1 MFVCEGCKTRMKGVE
16 DVGASRPFPAF
27 AVAGGV
33 LGSLAAAA
41 TGAILLVPAAV
52 VLGAVADSRRCGLCG
67 VEVQK
72 DEPAYHMM
80 HELPGESGSPA
91 YRPVMRPPQ
100 PSAPQPDPGPP
111 GQGRAPQGR
120 MPEGSNPRSGPASLF
135 DSAQRPNEPQGQT
148 DFTFDEMRGA
158 LVPKEPPSDLGG
170 FESDPEAAPL
180 TPTDVGGPDLASP
193 FFDEVLPDPFSDL
206 GDEFEFG
213 RGTDIFTR
221 ELPPEGP
228 EL

>member
-91 YRPVMRPPQ
+91 YRPVTRPPQ
-100 PSAPQPDPGPP
+100 PLAPQPDPGPP

-135 DSAQRPNEPQGQT
+135 DSSRRPNEPRVQA
-148 DFTFDEMRGA
+148 DFTFDEIRGV
-158 LVPKEPPSDLGG
+158 LVSKESPADPEG
-170 FESDPEAAPL
+170 FESDLDIAPIAPMDAGPE
-180 TPTDVGGPDLASP
+180 LASP
-193 FFDEVLPDPFSDL
+193 FFNEALSEPFLDL
-206 GDEFEFG
+206 GDEFEFDLG
-213 RGTDIFTR
+213 DDVFPG
-221 ELPPEGP
+221 ELPPEG
-228 EL
+228 LDL

>member
-1 MFVCEGCKTRMKGVE
+1 MFVCEGCKTRMKGAE
-16 DVGASRPFPAF
+16 DMAASRPFPAF

-41 TGAILLVPAAV
+41 TGAILLVPAAI

-91 YRPVMRPPQ
+91 YRPVTRPPQ

-111 GQGRAPQGR
+111 GQGRAPQGHT
-120 MPEGSNPRSGPASLF
+120 MEGSNSRTGPASLF
-135 DSAQRPNEPQGQT
+135 DSSRRPNEPRVQA

-170 FESDPEAAPL
+170 FESDPEVAPF
-180 TPTDVGGPDLASP
+180 TPMDVGGPELASP
-193 FFDEVLPDPFSDL
+193 FFDEALPDPFADPGDGFGFGL
-206 GDEFEFG
+206 GD
-213 RGTDIFTR
+213 DIFPGDF
-221 ELPPEGP
+221 PPEGP